1 MVLVGFCLGVDKMI
15 FGFVLFVLFFGVYK
29 EGLVYGCV
37 GFWGRGLLLLCL
49 WMFILGGI
57 FGGGGMII
65 FVIIYIMKYMKFGWY
80 RGFVIVMIIFYGFCG
95 RLGKV

>member
-15 FGFVLFVLFFGVYK
+15 FGFVLYVLFFVVYK
-29 EGLVYGCV
+29 EGLVYVCV

-57 FGGGGMII
+57 FGGGYDYLLLFI
-65 FVIIYIMKYMKFGWY
+65 
-80 RGFVIVMIIFYGFCG
+80 
-95 RLGKV
+95 

>member
-29 EGLVYGCV
+29 EGLVYVCV

-57 FGGGGMII
+57 FGGG
-65 FVIIYIMKYMKFGWY
+65 V
-80 RGFVIVMIIFYGFCG
+80 
-95 RLGKV
+95 

>member
-57 FGGGGMII
+57 FGGGVWLFLLLFI
-65 FVIIYIMKYMKFGWY
+65 
-80 RGFVIVMIIFYGFCG
+80 
-95 RLGKV
+95 

>member
-57 FGGGGMII
+57 FGGGGYDYFCYYLYNEVYEIWMI
-65 FVIIYIMKYMKFGWY
+65 
-80 RGFVIVMIIFYGFCG
+80 
-95 RLGKV
+95 